1 MAISKRGNYENPTKS
16 PYSFEKYD
24 SYLERKMM
32 VRLEQDADV
41 VKGMVKHG
49 DK

>member
-32 VRLEQDADV
+32 LRLEEDADV